1 MRTRSSSRR
10 RVALTLAAAAG
21 IGGLVL
27 ATRAA
32 RRHAARA
39 SLHGR
44 VVVIVGGT
52 RGLGLA
58 MARRFVAL
66 GCPVAICG
74 RDEETAERARLDL
87 IERGGTV
94 VAASCD
100 ATDEAEV
107 ARFLDLVLANLG
119 RVDVLITCAATI
131 GVGPIESMTTR
142 DFQEAMESIFWSSVN
157 PTLAVLPIMR
167 GHGGGRI
174 AHVTSI
180 GGRIPIPHLLAYSA
194 AKFAEVGFSEGL
206 HAEVAK
212 DGIAVTTIVPG
223 LMRTGSYVRAHY
235 HGDVVKEQAWF
246 GSASIAP
253 AISMDADRAASQMV
267 DAIAAKRGRVIVG
280 MPARAAIA
288 AYELFP
294 GTTSRA
300 LAVTERALPAAPAD
314 PTVEHRV
321 VFEESEEERTSVR
334 AVQQAGRVYQE
345 RYQHMS
351 R

>member
-1 MRTRSSSRR
+1 MRTRSPSTNQL
-10 RVALTLAAAAG
+10 ALTLAAAAG
-21 IGGLVL
+21 VTALVL

-32 RRHAARA
+32 RRRARREA
-39 SLHGR
+39 LRGK
-44 VVVIVGGT
+44 VVVIIGGT

-58 MARRFVAL
+58 MARRFVDL
-66 GCPVAICG
+66 GCPIAICG
-74 RDEETAERARLDL
+74 RDEDTAERARLDL
-87 IERGGTV
+87 MARGGTV

-119 RVDVLITCAATI
+119 HVDVLVTCAATI
-131 GVGPIESMTTR
+131 GVGPLESLSTR
-142 DFQEAMESIFWSSVN
+142 DFQEAMESIFWSSVH

-180 GGRIPIPHLLAYSA
+180 GGRVPIPHLLAYSA

-206 HAEVAK
+206 RAEVAK
-212 DGIAVTTIVPG
+212 DDIAVTTIVPG
-223 LMRTGSYVRAHY
+223 LMRTGSYVHAHF

-246 GSASIAP
+246 GTASTAP
-253 AISMDADRAASQMV
+253 GLSMDADRAALQMI
-267 DAIAAKRGRVIVG
+267 DAIAAKRSRVIVG
-280 MPARAAIA
+280 MPARLAIS

-294 GTTSRA
+294 RTTSRA
-300 LAVTERALPAAPAD
+300 LSASARALPSAPDD
-314 PTVEHRV
+314 PTIEHRL
-321 VFEESEEERTSVR
+321 VFEETDDERASVR
-334 AVQQAGRVYQE
+334 AVQDAGRVYQE
-345 RYQHMS
+345 RYQHLS